1 MKFCLNLCLL
11 TLGFSESAFGS
22 ACFTGATLQDYLS
35 SGGCTIAAG
44 GHTYT
49 VDQFT
54 FLAVGVLATPSTPNE
69 IKVTTSVGP
78 NGPMVN
84 FDVSALAAGLVS
96 AETYLFGFDIV
107 ADSPAIQFTGVN
119 LSEKSALTG
128 LSAGIAAE
136 EDCSG
141 GALPLPSK
149 INVLSLGSGGL
160 ACLGGGVSVGASI
173 GLGSLVPGSADAN
186 VNIPINR
193 FSSSVDVLK
202 ELQLVAVAGSAQ
214 INNVGQAFTVT
225 PEPASFFFAGCGLL
239 ALGMLRKR
247 KEGE

>member
-11 TLGFSESAFGS
+11 TASAFGS

-54 FLAVGVLATPSTPNE
+54 FLAIGILATPSTPDE

-84 FDVSALAAGLVS
+84 FDVSALASGLVS
-96 AETYLFGFDIV
+96 AETYLFGFDII

-128 LSAGIAAE
+128 
-136 EDCSG
+136 
-141 GALPLPSK
+141 
-149 INVLSLGSGGL
+149 
-160 ACLGGGVSVGASI
+160 
-173 GLGSLVPGSADAN
+173 
-186 VNIPINR
+186 
-193 FSSSVDVLK
+193 
-202 ELQLVAVAGSAQ
+202 
-214 INNVGQAFTVT
+214 
-225 PEPASFFFAGCGLL
+225 
-239 ALGMLRKR
+239 
-247 KEGE
+247 